1 MIVVAALFLFACSNQ
16 PTGMKEPTDNA
27 TSGEVRVMVDESY
40 RELFEMQIYTF
51 ESIYGNAKIRA
62 GYLPESEAL
71 SRLIN
76 DSCKVVVISRD
87 LTPSER
93 KTFESN
99 NLFPIS
105 TKIAEDAVAVI
116 VNNENPDSVL
126 SVEDIKSALLGKDSL
141 WKSFNPK
148 TALGTINLVFDNKGS
163 GNIRYMQDTLLGGK
177 QFSKNVFAV
186 NSNLEV
192 IDYVSKHPGAM
203 GFIGVSW
210 ISDMDDPRVQERLK
224 QVKVLAI
231 SKDLQ
236 KDPEGV
242 KPEQAHIKTKDYAFS
257 RSVYMINRQTR
268 AGLGMGFVS
277 FVAGEKGQLMML
289 KAGLV
294 PGFPPERTIKVNLE

>member
-1 MIVVAALFLFACSNQ
+1 MLFLFACSSQ
-16 PTGMKEPTDNA
+16 PAGREEPTDTA
-27 TSGEVRVMVDESY
+27 TSGEVRVFVEESY
-40 RELFEMQIYTF
+40 RELFENQVYTF
-51 ESIYGNAKIRA
+51 ESIYPNAKINA

-93 KTFESN
+93 KSFESR

-105 TKIAEDAVAVI
+105 TKVAEDAIAII

-126 SVEDIKSALLGKDSL
+126 SVDQIRSALSGNDSAWSQL
-141 WKSFNPK
+141 NAKNTSG
-148 TALGTINLVFDNKGS
+148 AMNLVFDNKGS
-163 GNIRYMQDTLLGGK
+163 ANIRYMQDTLLGGK
-177 QFSKNVFAV
+177 EFSTNVFAV

-192 IDYVSKHPGAM
+192 IDYVSKNKGAM
-203 GFIGVSW
+203 GFIGVNW
-210 ISDMDDPRVQERLK
+210 ISDNDDPRVQERIK
-224 QVKVLAI
+224 KVKVLAI
-231 SKDLQ
+231 SKDLK

-257 RSVYMINRQTR
+257 RNVYMINRQTR

-289 KAGLV
+289 KSGLI
-294 PGFPPERTIKVNLE
+294 PGFPPERTIKVKME